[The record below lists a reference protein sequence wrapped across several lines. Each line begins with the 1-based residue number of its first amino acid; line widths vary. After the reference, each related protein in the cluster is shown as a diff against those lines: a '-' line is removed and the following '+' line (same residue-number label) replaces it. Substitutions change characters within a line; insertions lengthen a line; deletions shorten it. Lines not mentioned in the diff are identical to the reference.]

1 MPNTQMGYFV
11 ADKYDITKVFILVF
25 SDISFLIFSAS
36 GSYFLTTH
44 EVSPFAKG
52 PLVEVEFDVSEFR
65 KLTELALC

>member
-1 MPNTQMGYFV
+1 MW
-11 ADKYDITKVFILVF
+11 I
-25 SDISFLIFSAS
+25 FLSYTFFLFNSAS

-65 KLTELALC
+65 KLTELALS